1 MKWQTKVRQ
10 GVKRNSSGVKLFLE
24 GVKKNLG
31 GLTPQKI
38 RPWPPIIFYVFTV
51 YTYKLDIP
59 NPTIEN
65 IWDGFKHI
73 YIQRKIIQQVALN
86 LNSKGSTFLYILHL

>member
-31 GLTPQKI
+31 GLTP
-38 RPWPPIIFYVFTV
+38 PENPPMAANYILCLYTV

-73 YIQRKIIQQVALN
+73 YSVK
-86 LNSKGSTFLYILHL
+86 LYNRLRLI